1 MGEEAH
7 VSGKGKIRAV
17 LLGPPGAGK
26 GTQAK
31 RLAGATGVLHLS
43 TGDMLRQAVAEG
55 TELGKKAKSFMDAG
69 ALVPDSLMVD
79 LIAEKL
85 SSGVDSYLL
94 DGFPRTLP
102 QAGALDELLER
113 LGLPLEDV
121 VYFQVPQEDLVRRL
135 SGRLTCQACGAVY
148 HKEFHPP
155 AREGICDRC
164 GSASLVVRPDDRED
178 VVRKRLAVYGEQT
191 RPLVEYYR
199 EKGLLREVDASASEE
214 EVFLSLKSLFS
225 LD

>member
-1 MGEEAH
+1 M
-7 VSGKGKIRAV
+7 SGKGDIRAV
-17 LLGPPGAGK
+17 FLGPPGAGK

-31 RLAGATGVLHLS
+31 RLALATGVLHLS

-55 TELGKKAKSFMDAG
+55 TELGKKAKTYMDAG
-69 ALVPDSLMVD
+69 TLVPDGLMVD

-85 SSGVDSYLL
+85 SGGAGSYIL

-102 QAGALDELLER
+102 QAGALDRILEK
-113 LGLPLEDV
+113 LGLPLKDV
-121 VYFQVPQEDLVRRL
+121 VSFQVPQDALVRRL
-135 SGRLTCQACGAVY
+135 SGRITCQACGAVY

-164 GSASLVVRPDDRED
+164 GSAALVVRPDDREE
-178 VVRKRLAVYGEQT
+178 VVRKRLAVYQEQT

-199 EKGLLREVDASASEE
+199 EKGLLREVDASPSEE
-214 EVFLSLKSLFS
+214 EVFSSLKALFS
-225 LD
+225 LS

>member
-1 MGEEAH
+1 MT
-7 VSGKGKIRAV
+7 GKGNIRAV
-17 LLGPPGAGK
+17 FLGPPGAGK

-31 RLAGATGVLHLS
+31 RLARATEVLHLS

-55 TELGKKAKSFMDAG
+55 TELGKKAKAYMDAG
-69 ALVPDSLMVD
+69 NLVPDGLMVD

-85 SSGVDSYLL
+85 SGGAGSYIL

-102 QAGALDELLER
+102 QAEALDEILEK
-113 LGLPLEDV
+113 LGLPLADV
-121 VYFQVPQEDLVRRL
+121 VYFQVPREDLVRRL
-135 SGRLTCQACGAVY
+135 SGRLTCQVCGAVY

-164 GSASLVVRPDDRED
+164 GSAALVVRPDDREE
-178 VVRKRLAVYGEQT
+178 VVRKRLAVYDEQT

-199 EKGLLREVDASASEE
+199 EKGLLREVDASPSEE
-214 EVFLSLKSLFS
+214 EVFSTLKALFS
-225 LD
+225 LT